1 MTTEEPPAPDS
12 PPKRGWGMFAAGW
25 ALLLLILTLVFN
37 GLLQDRHNPNRLSV
51 LQNQTGGLSLQAN
64 PRGQYFAE
72 GRINGAEV
80 VFLLDTG
87 ATTVAVPPHIAS
99 RAGLRAGARLPI
111 ETAAGKTTAQRTH
124 IRRLELGNFIFSD
137 LRAVIIPSEDDTV
150 LLGMN
155 ALSELEITQQDGK
168 LFLQKPGI

>member
-1 MTTEEPPAPDS
+1 MTEEPPAPDS
-12 PPKRGWGMFAAGW
+12 PPKRGWMFATGW

-37 GLLQDRHNPNRLSV
+37 GFLRDRQNPNRLSV
-51 LQNQTGGLSLQAN
+51 LQNQSGGLELRAN
-64 PRGQYFAE
+64 PNGQYFAE
-72 GRINGAEV
+72 GRINGAAV

-99 RAGLRAGARLPI
+99 RAGLREGAPVPI
-111 ETAAGKTTAQRTH
+111 ETAAGKTTARRTH

-137 LRAVIIPSEDDTV
+137 LRAVIIPSEDNTV